1 MSPGAPRSSG
11 PASAGLEKT
20 TLNVGIIPIVDLL
33 QMYVA
38 QANGYFA
45 DEGLTVKTT
54 AMAGGAAIAP
64 AVQSGQLDIGW
75 SNVVSMIVAHDKG
88 FDFKLIGGGAYQGQ
102 DHWNIGLLA
111 PPNSKINGPA
121 DLKGA
126 RVAVNTLGAVN
137 ELAVR
142 AYAAKAG
149 VDTSTIQF
157 VEVGFPDMPPA
168 LTAGRVDAALVEEP
182 FLSIAGNNGTAKVVD
197 PAVYRE
203 IATDPII
210 VAGWFTTSSWMAQN
224 PRTLA
229 AFGRAIHRATDT
241 INQDPDTARA
251 AISKFTPTSAE
262 QAKTVKLKAFSNDI
276 TPAQLQP
283 WVDLSA
289 KFGYIA
295 KPFSPEVLVAG

>member
-1 MSPGAPRSSG
+1 MAALPDPYLWLEDVTGEAALDWVRERNADTLGRLAQGERFESLRTEILDALDSSDRIPYVRRRGEHLYNFWQDAEHPR
-11 PASAGLEKT
+11 GLWRRT
-20 TLNVGIIPIVDLL
+20 TLESYRAAAPEWDVLLDVDALGVAESVNWVWAGASLL
-33 QMYVA
+33 RPTLDRALV
-38 QANGYFA
+38 
-45 DEGLTVKTT
+45 ELSR
-54 AMAGGAAIAP
+54 GGADA
-64 AVQSGQLDIGW
+64 AV
-75 SNVVSMIVAHDKG
+75 VRE
-88 FDFKLIGGGAYQGQ
+88 FDLTT
-102 DHWNIGLLA
+102 
-111 PPNSKINGPA
+111 
-121 DLKGA
+121 
-126 RVAVNTLGAVN
+126 R
-137 ELAVR
+137 
-142 AYAAKAG
+142 
-149 VDTSTIQF
+149 QF